1 MAPIVPILIAVVI
14 VCFAALVLGLLMS
27 RGGKRKAQGKMKTRD
42 RAQILKE
49 SDRRLAQNP
58 KDPDALQALGELY
71 FSEKNWENA
80 FKTYSVL
87 VEVATG
93 NPEMDEFTINA
104 RYGICAVHLGKA
116 EEAYKGLLIARTF
129 KQDDF
134 EVNFN
139 LGVIE
144 FQKRQYEKAVVL
156 LQQAAQAK
164 PDHAPTL
171 RHLGHSLF
179 KVKRYREALISLR
192 KAAELEPEDKDSLFA
207 MGECYY
213 ELGQPDQAIR
223 IFSHL
228 RADPKLGPNASLF
241 SGTLQLNM
249 RQYQKAILDFEIGL
263 RHPDIPVETLVEL
276 KYRLA
281 ATYLRTQDIA
291 KAVVALNEVQ
301 SIFPNYKDVPALLA
315 KYRELNSN
323 RNLQT
328 YLMGGTGEFVTLCR
342 KIVLSFF
349 PKAKIKIT
357 DIAVNKNDWADILTE
372 VETSKWQDILLF
384 RFIRSTGNVGELTVR
399 DFHAR
404 LKDVKAGK
412 GYCLSAGT
420 FSDEAKRF
428 VEARLLDLL
437 DKDHLQKLLDTVD
450 TRARGILVDE

>member
-1 MAPIVPILIAVVI
+1 MAPIVPILIAVVLVSFI
-14 VCFAALVLGLLMS
+14 ALILVIAIS
-27 RGGKRKAQGKMKTRD
+27 RGGKRKVSGKMKTRD
-42 RAQILKE
+42 RTQILKE

-58 KDPDALQALGELY
+58 KDTDALQALGELY
-71 FSEKNWENA
+71 FMEKAWENA
-80 FKTYSVL
+80 FKVYSTL
-87 VEVATG
+87 VEVSTG
-93 NPEMDEFTINA
+93 NPELDEFTFNA
-104 RYGICAVHLGKA
+104 RYGICAVRLGNPD
-116 EEAYKGLLIARTF
+116 EAYKGLLIARTF

-144 FQKRQYEKAVVL
+144 FQKRQFEKAVVL

-164 PDHAPTL
+164 PEHAPSL
-171 RHLGHSLF
+171 RHLGHAQF
-179 KVKRYREALISLR
+179 KVKRYREALINLR

-213 ELGQPDQAIR
+213 ELGQSDQAIR

-241 SGTLQLNM
+241 SGTLLLNM
-249 RQYQKAILDFEIGL
+249 KQYQKAIMDFEIGL

-281 ATYLRTQDIA
+281 AAYLRTQEIS
-291 KAVVALNEVQ
+291 KAVSILNEIQ
-301 SIFPNYKDVPALLA
+301 SIYPSYKDVPAQLA

-323 RNLQT
+323 HNLQV
-328 YLMGGTGEFVTLCR
+328 YLMGATGEFVTLCR
-342 KIVLSFF
+342 KIALSFF
-349 PKAKIKIT
+349 PKAKVKIT
-357 DIAVNKNDWADILTE
+357 DIAVNKNDWADILAE
-372 VETSKWQDILLF
+372 VETSKWQDIILF

-412 GYCLSAGT
+412 GFCVSAGT

-437 DKDHLQKLLDTVD
+437 DKDQLQKLLNSID
-450 TRARGILVDE
+450 ARGRGTLIEE

>member
-1 MAPIVPILIAVVI
+1 MAPVVPILVAVIFVS
-14 VCFAALVLGLLMS
+14 FAALILGVVLG
-27 RGGKRKAQGKMKTRD
+27 RGGKRTKAGGRLKARD

-49 SDRRLAQNP
+49 ADRRLASNP
-58 KDPDALQALGELY
+58 KDPEALQALGDLY
-71 FSEKNWENA
+71 WGEKAWENV
-80 FKTYSVL
+80 FKTYGVL

-93 NPEMDEFTINA
+93 NPEMDEFTFNA
-104 RYGICAVHLGKA
+104 RYGIAAVHLGKTD
-116 EEAYKGLLIARTF
+116 EAYKGLLIARTF

-139 LGVIE
+139 LGLIE
-144 FQKRQYEKAVVL
+144 YQKRQFEKALVL
-156 LQQAAQAK
+156 LQQAAAAK

-171 RHLGHSLF
+171 RHLGHAQF
-179 KVKRYREALISLR
+179 KAKRYREALVNLR
-192 KAAELEPEDKDSLFA
+192 KAAELEPEDKDSIFA

-213 ELGQPDQAIR
+213 ELGQNDQAIR

-249 RQYQKAILDFEIGL
+249 RQYQKAIMDFEIGL
-263 RHPDIPVETLVEL
+263 RHPEIPVETLVEL

-281 ATYLRTQDIA
+281 AAYLRTQELA
-291 KAVVALNEVQ
+291 KAVAVLSEIQ
-301 SIFPNYKDVPALLA
+301 SIFPNYKDVPAQLA

-323 RNLQT
+323 RNLQI
-328 YLMGGTGEFVTLCR
+328 YLMGATGEFVTLCR
-342 KIVLSFF
+342 RIALSFF
-349 PKAKIKIT
+349 PKAKVKIT

-372 VETSKWQDILLF
+372 VETSKWQDIILF
-384 RFIRSTGNVGELTVR
+384 RFIRSTGMVGELTVR

-412 GYCLSAGT
+412 GYVVSAGT
-420 FSDEAKRF
+420 FSDEARRF

-437 DKDHLQKLLDTVD
+437 DKDQLAKLLHTVD
-450 TRARGILVDE
+450 SGVRDIISD

>member
-1 MAPIVPILIAVVI
+1 MAPIVPILVAVIFVS
-14 VCFAALVLGLLMS
+14 FAALVLGLVLG
-27 RGGKRKAQGKMKTRD
+27 RGGKRGKSGSRFKTRD

-49 SDRRLAQNP
+49 ADRRLASNP
-58 KDPDALQALGELY
+58 KDPDALQSLGDLY
-71 FSEKNWENA
+71 WGEKAWENV
-80 FKTYSVL
+80 FKTYGVL

-93 NPEMDEFTINA
+93 NPEMDEFTFNS
-104 RYGICAVHLGKA
+104 RYGIAAVNLGKT

-129 KQDDF
+129 KLDDF

-139 LGVIE
+139 LGLIE
-144 FQKRQYEKAVVL
+144 YQKRQYEKALVL
-156 LQQAAQAK
+156 LQQASQAK

-171 RHLGHSLF
+171 RHLGHAQF
-179 KVKRYREALISLR
+179 KVRRYKEALVNLR
-192 KAAELEPEDKDSLFA
+192 KAAELEPEDKDSIFA

-213 ELGQPDQAIR
+213 ELGQNDQAVR

-249 RQYQKAILDFEIGL
+249 RQFQKAIMDFEIGL
-263 RHPDIPVETLVEL
+263 RHPEIPVETMVEL

-281 ATYLRTQDIA
+281 AAHLRTQELA
-291 KAVVALNEVQ
+291 KAVTVLNEIQ
-301 SIFPNYKDVPALLA
+301 SIFPNYKDVPAQLA

-323 RNLQT
+323 RNLQI
-328 YLMGGTGEFVTLCR
+328 YLMGATGEFVTLCR
-342 KIVLSFF
+342 RIALSFF
-349 PKAKIKIT
+349 PKAKVKIT

-372 VETSKWQDILLF
+372 VETSKWQDIILF
-384 RFIRSTGNVGELTVR
+384 RFIRSTGMVGELTVR

-412 GYCLSAGT
+412 GYVVSAGI
-420 FSDEAKRF
+420 FSDEARRF

-437 DKDHLQKLLDTVD
+437 DKDQLSKLLHTVD
-450 TRARGILVDE
+450 SGVRDIVSD

>member
-1 MAPIVPILIAVVI
+1 MAPVVPILIAVIFVS
-14 VCFAALVLGLLMS
+14 FAALILGLVLG
-27 RGGKRKAQGKMKTRD
+27 RGGKRAKAGGRLKARD

-49 SDRRLAQNP
+49 ADRRLASNP
-58 KDPDALQALGELY
+58 KDPEALQALGDLY
-71 FSEKNWENA
+71 WGEKAWENI
-80 FKTYSVL
+80 FKTYGVL

-93 NPEMDEFTINA
+93 NPEMDEFTFNS
-104 RYGICAVHLGKA
+104 RYGIAAVHLGRP

-139 LGVIE
+139 LGLIE
-144 FQKRQYEKAVVL
+144 YQKRQFEKALVL
-156 LQQAAQAK
+156 LNQAAQAK

-171 RHLGHSLF
+171 RHLGHAQF
-179 KVKRYREALISLR
+179 KAKRYKEALVNLR

-213 ELGQPDQAIR
+213 ELGQNDQAIR

-249 RQYQKAILDFEIGL
+249 RQFQKAIMDFEIGL
-263 RHPDIPVETLVEL
+263 RHPEIPVETLVEL

-281 ATYLRTQDIA
+281 AAYLRAQELA
-291 KAVVALNEVQ
+291 KAVTVLNEIQ
-301 SIFPNYKDVPALLA
+301 SIFPNYKDVPAQLA

-323 RNLQT
+323 RNLQI
-328 YLMGGTGEFVTLCR
+328 YLMGATGEFVTLCR
-342 KIVLSFF
+342 RIALSFF
-349 PKAKIKIT
+349 PKAKVKIT
-357 DIAVNKNDWADILTE
+357 DISVNKNDWADILTE
-372 VETSKWQDILLF
+372 VETSKWQDIILF
-384 RFIRSTGNVGELTVR
+384 RFIRSTGTVGELTVR

-412 GYCLSAGT
+412 GYVISAGT
-420 FSDEAKRF
+420 FSDEARRF

-437 DKDHLQKLLDTVD
+437 DKDQLAKLLNTVD
-450 TRARGILVDE
+450 SGVRDIVSD

>member
-1 MAPIVPILIAVVI
+1 MAPIVPILVAVIFVS
-14 VCFAALVLGLLMS
+14 FAALILGVVLG
-27 RGGKRKAQGKMKTRD
+27 RGGKRAKTGSRLKARD

-49 SDRRLAQNP
+49 ADRRLASNP
-58 KDPDALQALGELY
+58 KDPDALQALGDLY
-71 FSEKNWENA
+71 WGEKAWENV
-80 FKTYSVL
+80 FKTYGVL

-93 NPEMDEFTINA
+93 NPEMDEFTFNA
-104 RYGICAVHLGKA
+104 RYGIAAVYLGKS

-139 LGVIE
+139 LGLIE
-144 FQKRQYEKAVVL
+144 YQKRQFEKALVL
-156 LQQAAQAK
+156 LGQAVQAK

-171 RHLGHSLF
+171 RHLGHAQF
-179 KVKRYREALISLR
+179 KTKRYKEALVNLR

-213 ELGQPDQAIR
+213 ELGQNDQAIR

-249 RQYQKAILDFEIGL
+249 RQYQKAIMDFEIGL
-263 RHPDIPVETLVEL
+263 RHPEIPVETLVEL

-281 ATYLRTQDIA
+281 AAYLRAQELA
-291 KAVVALNEVQ
+291 KAVTVLNEIQ
-301 SIFPNYKDVPALLA
+301 SIFPNYKDVPAQLA

-323 RNLQT
+323 RNLQL
-328 YLMGGTGEFVTLCR
+328 YLMGATGEFVTLCR
-342 KIVLSFF
+342 RIALSFF
-349 PKAKIKIT
+349 PKAKVKIT
-357 DIAVNKNDWADILTE
+357 DISVNKNDWADILTE
-372 VETSKWQDILLF
+372 VETSKWQDIILF
-384 RFIRSTGNVGELTVR
+384 RFIRSTGTVGELTVR

-412 GYCLSAGT
+412 GYVVSAGV
-420 FSDEAKRF
+420 FSDEARRF

-437 DKDHLQKLLDTVD
+437 DKDQLAKLLHTVD
-450 TRARGILVDE
+450 SGVRDIISD

>member
-1 MAPIVPILIAVVI
+1 MAPIVPILVAVIFVS
-14 VCFAALVLGLLMS
+14 FAALVLGLVLG
-27 RGGKRKAQGKMKTRD
+27 RGGKRGKSGSRFKTRD

-49 SDRRLAQNP
+49 ADRRLASNP
-58 KDPDALQALGELY
+58 KDPDALQSLGDLY
-71 FSEKNWENA
+71 WGEKAWENV
-80 FKTYSVL
+80 FKTYGVL

-93 NPEMDEFTINA
+93 NPEMDEFTFNS
-104 RYGICAVHLGKA
+104 RYGIAAVNLGKT

-129 KQDDF
+129 KLDDF

-139 LGVIE
+139 LGLIE
-144 FQKRQYEKAVVL
+144 YQKRQYEKALVL
-156 LQQAAQAK
+156 LQQASQAK

-171 RHLGHSLF
+171 RHLGHAQF
-179 KVKRYREALISLR
+179 KVRRYKEALVNLR
-192 KAAELEPEDKDSLFA
+192 KAAELEPEDKDSIFA

-213 ELGQPDQAIR
+213 ELGQNDQAVR

-249 RQYQKAILDFEIGL
+249 RQFQKAIMDFEIGL
-263 RHPDIPVETLVEL
+263 RHPEIPVETIVEL

-281 ATYLRTQDIA
+281 AAHLRTQELA
-291 KAVVALNEVQ
+291 KAVTVLNEIQ
-301 SIFPNYKDVPALLA
+301 SIFPNYKDVPAQLA

-323 RNLQT
+323 RNLQI
-328 YLMGGTGEFVTLCR
+328 YLMGATGEFVTLCR
-342 KIVLSFF
+342 RIALSFF
-349 PKAKIKIT
+349 PKAKVKIT

-372 VETSKWQDILLF
+372 VETSKWQDIILF
-384 RFIRSTGNVGELTVR
+384 RFIRSTGMVGELTVR

-412 GYCLSAGT
+412 GYVVSAGI
-420 FSDEAKRF
+420 FSDEARRF

-437 DKDHLQKLLDTVD
+437 DKDQLSKLLHTVD
-450 TRARGILVDE
+450 SGVRDIVSD

>member
-1 MAPIVPILIAVVI
+1 MAPVVPILIAVIFVS
-14 VCFAALVLGLLMS
+14 FAALILGVVLG
-27 RGGKRKAQGKMKTRD
+27 RGGKRTKTGSRLKARD

-49 SDRRLAQNP
+49 ADRRLASNP
-58 KDPDALQALGELY
+58 KDPDALQALGDLY
-71 FSEKNWENA
+71 WGEKAWENV
-80 FKTYSVL
+80 FKTYGVL

-93 NPEMDEFTINA
+93 NPEMDEFTFNA
-104 RYGICAVHLGKA
+104 RYGIAAVYLGKP

-139 LGVIE
+139 LGLIE
-144 FQKRQYEKAVVL
+144 YQKRQFEKALVL
-156 LQQAAQAK
+156 LNQAAQAK

-171 RHLGHSLF
+171 RHLGHAQF
-179 KVKRYREALISLR
+179 KAKRYKEALVNLR

-213 ELGQPDQAIR
+213 ELGQNDQAIR

-249 RQYQKAILDFEIGL
+249 RQFQKAIMDFEIGL
-263 RHPDIPVETLVEL
+263 RHPEIPVETLVEL

-281 ATYLRTQDIA
+281 AAYLRAQELA
-291 KAVVALNEVQ
+291 KAVTVLNEIQ
-301 SIFPNYKDVPALLA
+301 SIFPNYKDVPAQLA

-323 RNLQT
+323 RNLQV
-328 YLMGGTGEFVTLCR
+328 YLMGATGEFVTLCR
-342 KIVLSFF
+342 RIALSFF
-349 PKAKIKIT
+349 PKAKVKIT

-372 VETSKWQDILLF
+372 VETSKWQDIILF
-384 RFIRSTGNVGELTVR
+384 RFIRSTGTVGELTVR

-412 GYCLSAGT
+412 GYVVSAGV
-420 FSDEAKRF
+420 FSDEARRF

-437 DKDHLQKLLDTVD
+437 DKDQLAKLLHTVD
-450 TRARGILVDE
+450 SGVRDIISD